1 MIKGIKL
8 GTNISDLPHMV
19 LMGAVPGGKKVYTR
33 KGEEKKIGDA
43 NIEAVMYGFYKD
55 RLEDV
60 QIHFRSSANFARLK
74 ELLFQVCGQGSQRI
88 RSLESYHWHGKQ
100 VSMFLAYNKILGKG
114 AIGYTFLPICR
125 EEQEERKLIREKYK
139 EMMEYF
145 RDVKDVSKS
154 GG

>member
-1 MIKGIKL
+1 VIKGIKL
-8 GTNISDLPHMV
+8 GANISDLPDMV
-19 LMGAVPGGKKVYTR
+19 LMGAVPGGKRVYTR
-33 KGEEKKIGDA
+33 KGEKKKIGDA

-60 QIHFRSSANFARLK
+60 QIHFRSPANFARLK
-74 ELLFQVCGQGSQRI
+74 ELLFQVCGQSSQRI
-88 RSLESYHWHGKQ
+88 RSLESYHWYGKQ